1 MKMKKT
7 MIALAFGAIT
17 ASGSAMAWVEGGSGG
32 SVDLGGTI
40 TPDTTITSPWE
51 VKVGSALTGLDAQ
64 ISAGATSASVTV
76 PGDSLVLGVRSKD
89 GWFTGAPGIAPQLN
103 YHGAVSGTYTR
114 GVTDLT
120 LDVKDV
126 NTDQTIGSLTT
137 KLTTAA
143 MGSTRNATAEGYYM
157 LAADNVGDA
166 FFGGLA
172 SNHPDRLHG
181 DPQGLAARVDSTVT
195 EHYETVG
202 SAQGIYPSAFNST
215 DATYNAFYISALETA
230 NAINI
235 RLNNPVTSDVNW
247 KASLPVTVTYQ

>member
-103 YHGAVSGTYTR
+103 YHGAVSGTYSR

-120 LDVKDV
+120 LDVKDA

-137 KLTTAA
+137 KLTAAA
-143 MGSTRNATAEGYYM
+143 MGSTQNASASGYYM
-157 LAADNVGDA
+157 MGANNAGDA
-166 FFGGLA
+166 FFGGLGGT
-172 SNHPDRLHG
+172 SVSQVYG

-195 EHYETVG
+195 ENFETAG
-202 SAQGIYPSAFNST
+202 SQTGIYPSTFAAT
-215 DATYNAFYISALETA
+215 DAQYNAFYISALETA

-235 RLNNPVTSDVNW
+235 QLNNPVTSDVSW

>member
-89 GWFTGAPGIAPQLN
+89 GWFTGAPGIAPQLD
-103 YHGAVSGTYTR
+103 YHGAVSGTYSR
-114 GVTDLT
+114 GATDLT
-120 LDVKDV
+120 LDVKDA

-143 MGSTRNATAEGYYM
+143 MGSTRNATAEGHYM
-157 LAADNVGDA
+157 LAAANAGDA
-166 FFGGLA
+166 FFGGLGGVNA
-172 SNHPDRLHG
+172 SQLYG

-195 EHYETVG
+195 EHYETAG
-202 SAQGIYPSAFNST
+202 SQRGIYTATFGAT
-215 DATYNAFYISALETA
+215 DAQYNAFYLSALETA

-235 RLNNPVTSDVNW
+235 QLDNPVTSDVSW